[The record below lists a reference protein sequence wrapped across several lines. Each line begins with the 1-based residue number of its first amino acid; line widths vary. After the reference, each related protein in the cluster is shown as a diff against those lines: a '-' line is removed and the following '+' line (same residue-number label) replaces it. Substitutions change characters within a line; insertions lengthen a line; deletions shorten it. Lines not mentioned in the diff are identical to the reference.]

1 MLLNLNFI
9 IMKNPVLA
17 SESFSRGNTH
27 YFLDLR
33 LASNHA
39 NYFQFTQSSLLQ
51 DQSYKRNT
59 LLVWNRDIEDF
70 ISGLSSLLY
79 TAAHLDQQD
88 VSVHQLRDE
97 NQQRA
102 LNGIK
107 ALEPAMRPREKLVTS
122 GAGSLSNTE
131 LLALLIGSGSAD
143 ESAVALGA
151 RIMALV
157 GYDARKLDGL
167 HFADLCRLKGMG
179 LAKSSAVLSAIEL
192 SRRMQ
197 KQGAVL
203 RPCWVHTGTA
213 GH

>member
-1 MLLNLNFI
+1 
-9 IMKNPVLA
+9 MKNSVLA

-33 LASNHA
+33 LASNQA
-39 NYFQFTQSSLLQ
+39 NYFLFTQSSLLP

-59 LLVWNRDIEDF
+59 LVIWNKDIEDF
-70 ISGLSSLLY
+70 IAGLSSLLH
-79 TAAHLDQQD
+79 TAAYLDQQD
-88 VSVHQLRDE
+88 VTVQQLREE

-107 ALEPAMRPREKLVTS
+107 AMEPATRPREKLVAG
-122 GAGSLSNTE
+122 GAGALSNAE

-143 ESAVALGA
+143 ESAVELGA
-151 RIMALV
+151 RIMALA
-157 GYDARKLDGL
+157 GDDPKKLDGL
-167 HFADLCRLKGMG
+167 DFGRLCRLKGMG
-179 LAKSSAVLSAIEL
+179 LAKSSAVLAAIEL

-197 KQGAVL
+197 KHDAVL
-203 RPCWVHTGTA
+203 RPFWVYTGTG